1 VNEYHSRGQEILRI
15 FINNGYEAFFVGEA
29 VRNLI
34 LKKTVKMF
42 EITTS
47 AHIEIVK
54 KIFNDCLINDITDN
68 MIELEYAGYNYLIK
82 SFVGN
87 TFKDSKNTILKH
99 YSKNLL
105 DDLASRDFSINAI
118 AMSNSGKLTDAYDG
132 YNDAQKGLIS
142 HIGNAKER
150 FYKNPTLMI
159 KAFSLISELNFKIVP
174 KTKKAISR
182 RKKHLS
188 QCDVNLLIDEF
199 KKMFEGAYA
208 KKAIST
214 MVKLKIYKAVPI
226 FKKVLKR
233 LNSFYKKQTFEEILL
248 MTDVLNGKPN
258 DYFVDYIEDYNQYIK
273 TYDLIIANKN
283 SKYDQLTL
291 YSYGLKTCL
300 YANKINY
307 YLGRTRKKE
316 KAINK
321 KWDKLIIKNVD
332 ELNYR
337 VDDLKKIIKEQ
348 DYSKIP
354 FVLDEAVKLVLIGEI
369 RNNKSDVEKGII
381 QVLQK
386 NNIFYSLQG
395 VNNIIEEE
403 NIPNVAVEPQPKIEE
418 IIQSQ
423 LENNNSNIISND
435 IKSKINEEEAINIA
449 NLVEEIKVV
458 ICQNEYIQNINFDES
473 NIDEELFDLIVKHIK
488 EGGGNDEN

>member
-1 VNEYHSRGQEILRI
+1 
-15 FINNGYEAFFVGEA
+15 
-29 VRNLI
+29 
-34 LKKTVKMF
+34 
-42 EITTS
+42 
-47 AHIEIVK
+47 
-54 KIFNDCLINDITDN
+54 
-68 MIELEYAGYNYLIK
+68 
-82 SFVGN
+82 
-87 TFKDSKNTILKH
+87 
-99 YSKNLL
+99 LL

-258 DYFVDYIEDYNQYIK
+258 DYFVDYIFDEAWHGHLWRFTPIKIEYIK
-273 TYDLIIANKN
+273 LENIMSHGVIISQEDLQWIYPNSLIGSPWYEQIFKKNKQTWNSIIVKLNNDKWIYLDDGIN
-283 SKYDQLTL
+283 CGLTEE
-291 YSYGLKTCL
+291 
-300 YANKINY
+300 A
-307 YLGRTRKKE
+307 R
-316 KAINK
+316 
-321 KWDKLIIKNVD
+321 KLIKDGTVTDI
-332 ELNYR
+332 
-337 VDDLKKIIKEQ
+337 
-348 DYSKIP
+348 
-354 FVLDEAVKLVLIGEI
+354 
-369 RNNKSDVEKGII
+369 
-381 QVLQK
+381 LQLS
-386 NNIFYSLQG
+386 IFR
-395 VNNIIEEE
+395 
-403 NIPNVAVEPQPKIEE
+403 
-418 IIQSQ
+418 
-423 LENNNSNIISND
+423 
-435 IKSKINEEEAINIA
+435 
-449 NLVEEIKVV
+449 
-458 ICQNEYIQNINFDES
+458 
-473 NIDEELFDLIVKHIK
+473 
-488 EGGGNDEN
+488 